1 MDKDLLSEL
10 QEITK
15 VQSVSISDLI
25 ERKILELI
33 KEFDSKKGE
42 SHMRKNFSYE
52 ISSEN
57 KIPQPSKRKSSQSKN
72 REFKEGNSNILQ

>member
-1 MDKDLLSEL
+1 MPAPHMGRKPSGRVNFLLRVDKDLLSEL
-10 QEITK
+10 REIAK

-25 ERKILELI
+25 EWKILELI

-52 ISSEN
+52 ISSKN
-57 KIPQPSKRKSSQSKN
+57 KIPQP
-72 REFKEGNSNILQ
+72 